1 MLIQVTSRK
10 SLHVIESFLPLCH
23 IYQIWSAAIFHGN
36 FVTWFLFCGRFV
48 SVSLWVGTYWAIV
61 FVAGFPSD
69 WMKSISSHIKNYLAW
84 WNSQPA
90 TQFLA
95 DLIADIVRLS
105 FSNFTG
111 IVSKIVVSVEA
122 IAETSISHEIPIDGL
137 IWTDC
142 CCYLFLCLQ
151 HSHLHTPSLPTLPTI
166 SVSYTHLTLP
176 TSDLV

>member
-23 IYQIWSAAIFHGN
+23 IYQIWGAAIFHGN

-48 SVSLWVGTYWAIV
+48 SVSSWVGTYWAIV

-95 DLIADIVRLS
+95 DLIPDIVRLS

-122 IAETSISHEIPIDGL
+122 IAETSISQEIPIEGL
-137 IWTDC
+137 ICTDC
-142 CCYLFLCLQ
+142 ALLMLSSFFLKRG
-151 HSHLHTPSLPTLPTI
+151 SI
-166 SVSYTHLTLP
+166 KFGKI
-176 TSDLV
+176 DNAGR